1 MNKFTLSI
9 FLASLLA
16 APVVQAADEEDH
28 AAHHPGADQSE
39 AAPVQDGKAATMR
52 MEKMQERMKKMQE
65 QMEKIHSAKNP
76 QERKKLMQE
85 HMQSMQEGM
94 KMMGRMGGGMK
105 GGDMMAKAKKDQGES
120 MMEDG
125 GGDKGGMMGGMM
137 MKKHKKMEDRMDML
151 QMMMEQLIEHE
162 KAEQEMELGR

>member
-28 AAHHPGADQSE
+28 VAHHAGADQSQ
-39 AAPVQDGKAATMR
+39 AAPAQDDKAAGMR
-52 MEKMQERMKKMQE
+52 MEKMQEKIKKMQE

-76 QERKKLMQE
+76 QERQKLMQE

-94 KMMGRMGGGMK
+94 KMMGRMGAGMK
-105 GGDMMAKAKKDQGES
+105 GGDMMGKAKKDQGES
-120 MMEDG
+120 MTDAGE
-125 GGDKGGMMGGMM
+125 GMGMCMM
-137 MKKHKKMEDRMDML
+137 MKKQKSAESRMDML
-151 QMMMEQLIEHE
+151 QMMMEQMIEHE
-162 KAEQEMELGR
+162 KAEQEMELRR

>member
-1 MNKFTLSI
+1 MTKFTLSI

-16 APVVQAADEEDH
+16 TPVVQAADEDDH
-28 AAHHPGADQSE
+28 AAHHPGADKGQ
-39 AAPVQDGKAATMR
+39 AAPVEDDKAAGMK
-52 MEKMQERMKKMQE
+52 MEKMQEKMKKMQE

-76 QERKKLMQE
+76 QERQKLLQE

-105 GGDMMAKAKKDQGES
+105 GGDMMAKARKDQGES

-125 GGDKGGMMGGMM
+125 GGDKGGMRGGMM

-151 QMMMEQLIEHE
+151 QMMMEQMIEHE

>member
-1 MNKFTLSI
+1 MKRFALPI

-16 APVVQAADEEDH
+16 VPVAQAADEEDH
-28 AAHHPGADQSE
+28 SAHHPDAGQQQ
-39 AAPVQDGKAATMR
+39 AAPAQGDKAAGMN
-52 MEKMQERMKKMQE
+52 MEKMQEKMKKMQE
-65 QMEKIHSAKNP
+65 QMEKIHAATDP
-76 QERKKLMQE
+76 AERRKLMKE

-105 GGDMMAKAKKDQGES
+105 GGDMMAKAKKDQDGP

-137 MKKHKKMEDRMDML
+137 MKKHKKMEDRMDMM
-151 QMMMEQLIEHE
+151 QMMMEQMIEHE
-162 KAEQEMELGR
+162 KAEQDTELGR